1 MGVPCRSVNTVPV
14 KERLLDYFF
23 LGDEE
28 LVTAFRFVGID
39 GMAVRNSAEAIA
51 AFKKITE
58 GLKSDTVDLP
68 ACVPNANEC
77 QVLLMTEETSDWLAD
92 MVIDWQLSGHYPL
105 LVEIP
110 GISGRLEGRKT
121 LVEAIREAIGIQ
133 V

>member
-1 MGVPCRSVNTVPV
+1 
-14 KERLLDYFF
+14 LDYFF

-28 LVTAFRFVGID
+28 LVTAFRFVGIN
-39 GMAVRNSAEAIA
+39 GMAVRNSDEAAA
-51 AFKKITE
+51 AFRKITE
-58 GLKSDTVDLP
+58 GLNSDNADLP

-77 QVLLMTEETSDWLAD
+77 KVLLLTEETSDWLGD
-92 MVIDWQLSGHYPL
+92 LVIDWQLSGHYPL

-121 LVEAIREAIGIQ
+121 LVEAIREAIGIR